1 MNFEDDGKMGAIVSA
16 ANTNP
21 DDYFE
26 DTASHFM
33 ENSEYLPEK
42 FASYLHQ

>member
-1 MNFEDDGKMGAIVSA
+1 MNLEDDGNMGAIVSA
-16 ANTNP
+16 ATANP
-21 DDYFE
+21 DDYLE

-42 FASYLHQ
+42 FAAYLHQ